1 MHGRADTRSCMR
13 LGGGS
18 WCRHVTQWRTCE
30 PRCEAWDPQRR
41 YGHVRH
47 LSYQVCSTKLTTDCK
62 KKESSGVETTH
73 LYVCDYA
80 NAQGF
85 YARPEKEA
93 DGSLNL
99 LVWEVGIPGKANVRT
114 KN

>member
-1 MHGRADTRSCMR
+1 MRGRADMRSYMR

-18 WCRHVTQWRTCE
+18 WYRHVTQWRTWE
-30 PRCEAWDPQRR
+30 HRCEAWDAQRR

-62 KKESSGVETTH
+62 KKESSGVETIP
-73 LYVCDYA
+73 LYVCDCA